1 MSPDKGG
8 FAAPTVGPTL
18 SDLDHAR
25 DCFEAREKVMQ
36 VAGAGREHGDVA
48 VTCDASRGDGH

>member
-1 MSPDKGG
+1 MRAGS
-8 FAAPTVGPTL
+8 L
-18 SDLDHAR
+18 RRRSDRRSQTWITRR

-36 VAGAGREHGDVA
+36 VAGVGREHGDVA